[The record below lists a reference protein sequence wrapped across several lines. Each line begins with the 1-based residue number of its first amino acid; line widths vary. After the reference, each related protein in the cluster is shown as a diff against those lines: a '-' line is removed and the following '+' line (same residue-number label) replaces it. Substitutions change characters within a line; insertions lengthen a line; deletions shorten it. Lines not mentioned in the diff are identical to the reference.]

1 MLPVV
6 PKSGAGPSAAPSKV
20 GLVLLRSRLFRF
32 LALFLTFLALLGGLS
47 AVELGKPDPLSDPA
61 DFPGITLHLTAEAGN
76 ALQQAGQ
83 AFPAADAGF
92 SAYYRVSSNGGYSL
106 DKAAVDAEIF
116 APVTSGDLTYR
127 DGLATMIAT
136 GGNYTVA
143 RLPIINIDYVSA
155 TDKLTTTV
163 HVYYD
168 DQGWIV
174 AYLPANTPSAQI
186 WQARTLDAENPSL
199 ADVSHTVLLDAINVI
214 YVDGLNKT
222 TPLTAA
228 ATGLDYY
235 HWQHPDAANFLMLA
249 VARGEQGGANY
260 PVSFAVPA
268 TFQIAEVSA
277 AMWISRDVNPTAP
290 CAKLTLDAADLIAQ
304 KCVKG
309 FYHATADLTAFN
321 AQSAHVLKLEQTGRD
336 EGASGGLLMLVYGIP

>member
-1 MLPVV
+1 MLHN
-6 PKSGAGPSAAPSKV
+6 
-20 GLVLLRSRLFRF
+20 RLFRF
-32 LALFLTFLALLGGLS
+32 LALCLIFLALMGGLS
-47 AVELGKPDPLSDPA
+47 AVELDRPAPGSDNA
-61 DFPGITLHLTAEAGN
+61 NFPGITLELPAAAGV

-92 SAYYRVSSNGGYSL
+92 SAYYRVSDNGSYGL

-116 APVTSGDLTYR
+116 SPVNSGDLAYR
-127 DGLATMIAT
+127 DGLATMIAA

-143 RLPIINIDYVSA
+143 SLPIINIDYVSE
-155 TDKLTTTV
+155 TDKLITTV

-199 ADVSHTVLLDAINVI
+199 SDVSHTVLLDAINII
-214 YVDGLNKT
+214 YVDGLNNN
-222 TPLTAA
+222 TPLTATA
-228 ATGLDYY
+228 DGLGYY
-235 HWQHPDAANFLMLA
+235 HWRHPDAANFLLLA
-249 VARGEQGGANY
+249 LARGEEGGASY

-268 TFQIAEVSA
+268 DFELAEVSA
-277 AMWISRDVNPTAP
+277 AMWISRDVNPAAP

-304 KCVKG
+304 ECAKG

-321 AQSAHVLKLEQTGRD
+321 AQSAHVLKLEQSGRD
-336 EGASGGLLMLVYGIP
+336 AGASGGLLMLVYAAP